1 MMEIGLYI
9 LLIAFCTFLIS
20 RVVKFALISPIYSYL
35 IFYGLCISLTTL
47 YYYHYEDKISIYNFD
62 YIKPSLFLEAITF
75 HLLAVTSF
83 CIGVLLYYDGSTK
96 KIKKL
101 FNKSLKGT
109 LKFSYDLP
117 ESIVPLIHIFMVT
130 IILLCTFSYGE
141 LLFFREDY
149 LIEKNTSIITLMKLL
164 SFVTVLMLGVTYKNQ
179 KWFSIGYFVVILL
192 IATGTGSRLAV
203 IYAIAYALL
212 IFMSTKSTFL
222 SKLALVVNVMLAF
235 IYLAFLTSVRPLEFH
250 GILPYFSSIYGD
262 ETDVVS
268 NLQFNIYY
276 TFIFGIFVTSKT
288 LVGNATD
295 WGTIM
300 ISLNPLPGKW
310 VGWYE
315 IAGTLRAN
323 KYAPY
328 TANGEVFTMGR
339 IFTFL
344 FFSIIGLL
352 FGYLEHQMRKLFLR
366 GSKVF
371 GFIVSILCVMFVIYS
386 FEYNLRSSVRYL
398 YYALVVLLFYYFIG
412 KYRYKI
418 SQFKK
423 TS

>member
-1 MMEIGLYI
+1 MEIGLY
-9 LLIAFCTFLIS
+9 LVLIIFCTFLIS
-20 RVVKFALISPIYSYL
+20 KVVKFALISPIYIYIL
-35 IFYGLCISLTTL
+35 FYGLCITLTTL
-47 YYYHYEDKISIYNFD
+47 YYYYYEDKISIYNFD
-62 YIKPSLFLEAITF
+62 FIKSSLFLQAITF
-75 HLLAVTSF
+75 HLLAVASF

-96 KIKKL
+96 DVKKM

-109 LKFSYDLP
+109 LKFSYALP
-117 ESIVPLIHIFMVT
+117 PSILPLIHVFIVT
-130 IILLCTFSYGE
+130 IILLCALSYGE

-164 SFVTVLMLGVTYKNQ
+164 SFVTVLMLGVSYKKQ
-179 KWFSIGYFVVILL
+179 KWLSIGYFTIIIL
-192 IATGTGSRLAV
+192 IATGTGSRLGV
-203 IYAIAYALL
+203 IYALVYALL
-212 IFMSTKSTFL
+212 IFMSTKSTL
-222 SKLALVVNVMLAF
+222 ASKLGLVVNGILSFV
-235 IYLAFLTSVRPLEFH
+235 YLAFLTSVRPLEFH
-250 GILPYFSSIYGD
+250 GIVPYFSSIFGN

-268 NLQFNIYY
+268 NLEFNIYY

-295 WGTIM
+295 WGTIA

-328 TANGEVFTMGR
+328 TANGEVFTIGR

-344 FFSIIGLL
+344 FFTVIGLA
-352 FGYLEHQMRKLFLR
+352 FGYLEHQMRKLFLS

-386 FEYNLRSSVRYL
+386 FEYNLRSSVRYI
-398 YYALVVLLFYYFIG
+398 YYALVVLLVYNFIG
-412 KYRYKI
+412 KYRYKMI
-418 SQFKK
+418 FFKK
-423 TS
+423 TR

>member
-1 MMEIGLYI
+1 MEIGLY
-9 LLIAFCTFLIS
+9 LVLIIFCTFLIS
-20 RVVKFALISPIYSYL
+20 KVVKFALISPIYIYIL
-35 IFYGLCISLTTL
+35 FYGLCITLTTL
-47 YYYHYEDKISIYNFD
+47 YYYYYEDKISIYNFD
-62 YIKPSLFLEAITF
+62 FIKSSLFLQAITF
-75 HLLAVTSF
+75 HLLAVASF

-96 KIKKL
+96 DVKKM

-109 LKFSYDLP
+109 LKFSYALP
-117 ESIVPLIHIFMVT
+117 PSILPLIHVFIVT
-130 IILLCTFSYGE
+130 IILLCALSYGE

-164 SFVTVLMLGVTYKNQ
+164 SFVTVLMLGVSYKKQ
-179 KWFSIGYFVVILL
+179 KWLSIGYFTIIIL
-192 IATGTGSRLAV
+192 IATGTGSRLGV
-203 IYAIAYALL
+203 IYALVYALL
-212 IFMSTKSTFL
+212 IFMSTKSTL
-222 SKLALVVNVMLAF
+222 ASKLGLVVNGILSFV
-235 IYLAFLTSVRPLEFH
+235 YLAFLTSVRPLEFH
-250 GILPYFSSIYGD
+250 GIVPYFSSIFGN

-268 NLQFNIYY
+268 NLEFNIYY

-295 WGTIM
+295 WGTIA

-328 TANGEVFTMGR
+328 TANGEVFTIGR

-344 FFSIIGLL
+344 FFTVIGLA
-352 FGYLEHQMRKLFLR
+352 FGYLEHQMRKLFLS

-386 FEYNLRSSVRYL
+386 FEYNLRSSVRYI
-398 YYALVVLLFYYFIG
+398 YYALVVLLVYNFIG
-412 KYRYKI
+412 KYRYKM
-418 SQFKK
+418 SFFKK
-423 TS
+423 TR

>member
-1 MMEIGLYI
+1 MEIGLY
-9 LLIAFCTFLIS
+9 LVLIIFCTFLIS
-20 RVVKFALISPIYSYL
+20 KVVKFALISPIYIYIL
-35 IFYGLCISLTTL
+35 FYGLCITLTTL
-47 YYYHYEDKISIYNFD
+47 YYYYYEDKISIYNFD
-62 YIKPSLFLEAITF
+62 FIKSSLFLQAITF
-75 HLLAVTSF
+75 HLLAVASF

-96 KIKKL
+96 DVKKM

-109 LKFSYDLP
+109 LKFSYALP
-117 ESIVPLIHIFMVT
+117 PSILPLIHVFIVT
-130 IILLCTFSYGE
+130 IILLCALSYGE

-164 SFVTVLMLGVTYKNQ
+164 SFVTVLMLGVSYKKQ
-179 KWFSIGYFVVILL
+179 KWLSIGYFTIIIL
-192 IATGTGSRLAV
+192 IATGTGSRLGV
-203 IYAIAYALL
+203 IYALVYALL
-212 IFMSTKSTFL
+212 IFMSTKSTL
-222 SKLALVVNVMLAF
+222 ASKLGLVVNGILSFV
-235 IYLAFLTSVRPLEFH
+235 YLAFLTSVRPLEFH
-250 GILPYFSSIYGD
+250 GIVPYFSSIFGN

-268 NLQFNIYY
+268 NLEFNIYY

-295 WGTIM
+295 WGTIA

-344 FFSIIGLL
+344 FFTVIGLA
-352 FGYLEHQMRKLFLR
+352 FGYLEHQMRKLFLS

-386 FEYNLRSSVRYL
+386 FEYNLRSSVRYI
-398 YYALVVLLFYYFIG
+398 YYALVVLLVYNFIG
-412 KYRYKI
+412 KYRYKM
-418 SQFKK
+418 SFFKK
-423 TS
+423 TR

>member
-1 MMEIGLYI
+1 MEIGLY
-9 LLIAFCTFLIS
+9 LVLIIFCTFLIS
-20 RVVKFALISPIYSYL
+20 KVVKFALISPIYIYIL
-35 IFYGLCISLTTL
+35 FYGLCITLTTL
-47 YYYHYEDKISIYNFD
+47 YYYYYEDKISIYNFD
-62 YIKPSLFLEAITF
+62 FIKSSLFLQAITF
-75 HLLAVTSF
+75 HLLAVASF

-96 KIKKL
+96 DVKKM

-109 LKFSYDLP
+109 LKFSYALP
-117 ESIVPLIHIFMVT
+117 PSILPLIHVFIVT
-130 IILLCTFSYGE
+130 IILLCALSYGE

-164 SFVTVLMLGVTYKNQ
+164 SFVTVLMLGVSYKKQ
-179 KWFSIGYFVVILL
+179 KWLSIGYFTIIIL
-192 IATGTGSRLAV
+192 IATGTGSRLGV
-203 IYAIAYALL
+203 IYALVYALL
-212 IFMSTKSTFL
+212 IFMSTKSTL
-222 SKLALVVNVMLAF
+222 ASKLGLVVNGILSFV
-235 IYLAFLTSVRPLEFH
+235 YLAFLTSVRPLEFH
-250 GILPYFSSIYGD
+250 GIVPYFSSIFGN

-268 NLQFNIYY
+268 NLEFNIYY

-295 WGTIM
+295 WGTIA

-339 IFTFL
+339 IFTLL
-344 FFSIIGLL
+344 FFTVIGLA
-352 FGYLEHQMRKLFLR
+352 FGYLEHQMRKLFLS

-386 FEYNLRSSVRYL
+386 FEYNLRSSVRYI
-398 YYALVVLLFYYFIG
+398 YYALVVLLVYNFIG
-412 KYRYKI
+412 KYRYKM
-418 SQFKK
+418 SFFKK
-423 TS
+423 TR

>member
-1 MMEIGLYI
+1 MEIGLY
-9 LLIAFCTFLIS
+9 LVLIIFCTFLIS
-20 RVVKFALISPIYSYL
+20 KVVKFALISPIYIYIL
-35 IFYGLCISLTTL
+35 FYGLCITLTTL
-47 YYYHYEDKISIYNFD
+47 YYYYYEDKISIYNFD
-62 YIKPSLFLEAITF
+62 FIKSSLFLQAITF
-75 HLLAVTSF
+75 HLLAVASF

-96 KIKKL
+96 DVKKM

-109 LKFSYDLP
+109 LKFSYALP
-117 ESIVPLIHIFMVT
+117 PSILPLIHVFIVT
-130 IILLCTFSYGE
+130 IILLCALSYGE

-164 SFVTVLMLGVTYKNQ
+164 SFVTVLMLGVSYKKQ
-179 KWFSIGYFVVILL
+179 KWLSIGYFTIIIL
-192 IATGTGSRLAV
+192 IATGTGSRLGV
-203 IYAIAYALL
+203 IYALVYALL
-212 IFMSTKSTFL
+212 IFMSTKSTL
-222 SKLALVVNVMLAF
+222 ASKLGLVVNGILSFV
-235 IYLAFLTSVRPLEFH
+235 YLAFLTSVRPLEFH
-250 GILPYFSSIYGD
+250 GIVPYFSSIFGN

-268 NLQFNIYY
+268 NLEFNIYY

-295 WGTIM
+295 WGTIA

-328 TANGEVFTMGR
+328 TANGEVFTIGR

-344 FFSIIGLL
+344 FFTVIGLA
-352 FGYLEHQMRKLFLR
+352 FGYLEHQMRKLFLN

-386 FEYNLRSSVRYL
+386 FEYNLRSSVRYI
-398 YYALVVLLFYYFIG
+398 YYALVVLLVYNFIG
-412 KYRYKI
+412 KYRYKMI
-418 SQFKK
+418 FFKK
-423 TS
+423 TR